1 MNDTPLYKDPTQP
14 VSRRVDDLLSRM
26 TLDEKVGQLMQLDAQ
41 GDIEDAIGR
50 MKVGSL
56 LHCNGKDADAAIR
69 RSLRTR
75 LGIPVLMADDG
86 IHGHSFW
93 AGATIFPTQLAMA
106 CTWDAG
112 LLEKVARV
120 TAVEMRATGLKW
132 TFSPVLCLTRD
143 LRWGRVGETFG
154 EDPHLIG
161 ELACAMIRGYQGEG
175 LGDPDAVLA
184 TAKHYAGYSETLGG
198 RDASE
203 ANLSRRYL
211 RSYFLP
217 PFERA
222 ARSGCMAFMTGYQ
235 SMDGIPATAN
245 RWLLTEVLREEWG
258 FTGAVVTDWNNVASL
273 VHDQKVCKDMAEA
286 AAVAIRS
293 GNDFMMATPQFYEGA
308 QEAVRRG
315 LLAEAEIDAVVRRVL
330 GLKLSL
336 GLFEDP
342 GYSSEQR
349 IREVIGCAA
358 HRELNLEVARAS
370 LVLLKND
377 GLLPLPD
384 GRAAG
389 GAASGAGAAE
399 RPLRRIAVIGP
410 NADDPIAQLGDWSLG
425 SGQMSGG
432 NGPEHPRSSI
442 VTILDGI
449 RELAPPGCEVVH
461 APGCSVV
468 SDDAS
473 GIPAAVELARGAD
486 VVVLVLGDRIEY
498 IGETKSTAT
507 LELMGGQRA
516 LADAIAGTGV
526 PGVVVLVN
534 SKPLVLPRSVLGAPA
549 LVEAFN
555 PGMMGG
561 RAVAE
566 ALFGRINPSGKLT
579 ISFPYHVGQQP
590 VFYNQARGQHGTRYA
605 DLTQEPAFAFGF
617 GLSYTTFAY
626 SGLKVLTPSV
636 ARGGAASFEVTVTN
650 TGARDGV
657 EIVQLYI
664 EDRVTS
670 STWAVKELK
679 ASARLNLAAGE
690 ARTVRFDV
698 PAAELSIVDAEGRRV
713 VEPGE
718 FWVHIGASSRAQD
731 LLSAGFAVA

>member
-1 MNDTPLYKDPTQP
+1 MNDAPLYRDAKQP
-14 VSRRVDDLLSRM
+14 VGRRVEDLLRRM

-41 GDIEDAIGR
+41 GDLEDAIGR

-69 RSLRTR
+69 RALGTR

-93 AGATIFPTQLAMA
+93 AGATIFPTQLGMA
-106 CTWDAG
+106 CSWDPG

-154 EDPHLIG
+154 EDPYLIG
-161 ELACAMIRGYQGEG
+161 ELACAMVRGYQGKG
-175 LGDPDAVLA
+175 LDDPDAVLA

-203 ANLSRRYL
+203 ANISRRYL

-245 RWLLTEVLREEWG
+245 RWLLTEVLKEEWG
-258 FTGAVVTDWNNVASL
+258 FKGIVVTDWNNVANL
-273 VHDQKVCKDMAEA
+273 VLDQKICKDMAEA
-286 AAVAIRS
+286 AAVAVRS
-293 GNDFMMATPQFYEGA
+293 GNDLMMATPQFYEGA

-330 GLKLSL
+330 SLKFSL

-342 GYSSEQR
+342 GYSDERR
-349 IREVIGCAA
+349 IEEVIGCAA

-377 GLLPLPD
+377 GLLPLAA
-384 GRAAG
+384 AAG
-389 GAASGAGAAE
+389 GDAGSWPAAA
-399 RPLRRIAVIGP
+399 PPRRIAVIGP

-432 NGPEHPRSSI
+432 NGPEHPRSCT
-442 VTILDGI
+442 VTIVDGL
-449 RELAPPGCEVVH
+449 RELAPAGCEVVH
-461 APGCSVV
+461 AAGCSVV
-468 SDDAS
+468 SEDES
-473 GIPAAVELARGAD
+473 GIAGAVELARGAD
-486 VVVLVLGDRIEY
+486 VVVLVLGDRIEL

-516 LADAIAGTGV
+516 LADAIARTGV
-526 PGVVVLVN
+526 PTVVVLVN
-534 SKPLVLPRSVLGAPA
+534 SKPLVLPRSVLRAA
-549 LVEAFN
+549 AIVEAFN

-566 ALFGRINPSGKLT
+566 AIFGRLNPSGKLT

-590 VFYNQARGQHGTRYA
+590 VFYNQARGQHGSRYA

-617 GLSYTTFAY
+617 GLSYTRFAY
-626 SGLKVLTPSV
+626 SDLKVLTPSV
-636 ARGGAASFEVTVTN
+636 APDGTASFEVTITN
-650 TGARDGV
+650 VGGREGV
-657 EIVQLYI
+657 EIAQLYI
-664 EDRVTS
+664 EDLVTS

-679 ASARLNLAAGE
+679 AFRRLTLAAGE

-698 PAAELSIVDAEGRRV
+698 PASELSIVDAEGRRV

-718 FWVHIGASSRAQD
+718 LRVHIGASSRPED
-731 LLSAGFAVA
+731 LVSAGFAVA

>member
-1 MNDTPLYKDPTQP
+1 MNDAPLYRDAKQP
-14 VSRRVDDLLSRM
+14 VGRRVEDLLRRM

-41 GDIEDAIGR
+41 GDLEDAIGR

-69 RSLRTR
+69 RALGTR

-93 AGATIFPTQLAMA
+93 AGATIFPTQLGMA
-106 CTWDAG
+106 CSWDPG

-154 EDPHLIG
+154 EDPYLIG
-161 ELACAMIRGYQGEG
+161 ELACAMVRGYQGKG
-175 LGDPDAVLA
+175 LDDPDAVLA

-203 ANLSRRYL
+203 ANISRRYL

-245 RWLLTEVLREEWG
+245 RWLLTEVLKEEWG
-258 FTGAVVTDWNNVASL
+258 FKGIVVTDWNNVANL
-273 VHDQKVCKDMAEA
+273 VLDQKICKDMAEA
-286 AAVAIRS
+286 AAVAVRS
-293 GNDFMMATPQFYEGA
+293 GNDLMMATPQFYEGA

-330 GLKLSL
+330 SLKFSL

-342 GYSSEQR
+342 GYSDERR
-349 IREVIGCAA
+349 IEEVIGCAA

-377 GLLPLPD
+377 GLLPLAA
-384 GRAAG
+384 AAG
-389 GAASGAGAAE
+389 GDAGSGPAAA
-399 RPLRRIAVIGP
+399 PPRRIAVIGP

-432 NGPEHPRSSI
+432 NGPEHPRSCT
-442 VTILDGI
+442 VTIVDGL
-449 RELAPPGCEVVH
+449 RELAPAGCEVVH
-461 APGCSVV
+461 AAGCSVV
-468 SDDAS
+468 SEDES
-473 GIPAAVELARGAD
+473 GIAGAVELARGAD
-486 VVVLVLGDRIEY
+486 VVVLVLGDRIEF

-516 LADAIAGTGV
+516 LADAIARTGV
-526 PGVVVLVN
+526 PTVVVLVN
-534 SKPLVLPRSVLGAPA
+534 SKPLVLPRSVLRAA
-549 LVEAFN
+549 AILEAFN

-566 ALFGRINPSGKLT
+566 AIFGRLNPSGKLT

-590 VFYNQARGQHGTRYA
+590 VFYNQARGQHGSRYA

-617 GLSYTTFAY
+617 GLSYTRFAY
-626 SGLKVLTPSV
+626 SDLKVLTPSV
-636 ARGGAASFEVTVTN
+636 APGGTASFEVTVTN
-650 TGARDGV
+650 VGGREGV
-657 EIVQLYI
+657 EIAQLYI
-664 EDRVTS
+664 EDLVTS

-679 ASARLNLAAGE
+679 AFRRLPLAAGE
-690 ARTVRFDV
+690 ARAVRFDV
-698 PAAELSIVDAEGRRV
+698 PASELSILDAEGRRV

-718 FWVHIGASSRAQD
+718 LRVHIGASSRPED
-731 LLSAGFAVA
+731 LVSAGFVVA

>member
-1 MNDTPLYKDPTQP
+1 MNDAPLYRDAKQP
-14 VSRRVDDLLSRM
+14 VDRRVEDLLRRM

-41 GDIEDAIGR
+41 GDLEDAIGR

-69 RSLRTR
+69 RALGTR

-93 AGATIFPTQLAMA
+93 AGATIFPTQLGMA
-106 CTWDAG
+106 CSWDPG
-112 LLEKVARV
+112 LLERVARV
-120 TAVEMRATGLKW
+120 TAIEMRATGLKW

-154 EDPHLIG
+154 EDPYLIG
-161 ELACAMIRGYQGEG
+161 ELACAMVKGYQGKG
-175 LGDPDAVLA
+175 LDDPDAVLA

-203 ANLSRRYL
+203 ANISRRYL

-222 ARSGCMAFMTGYQ
+222 AQSGCMAFMTGYQ

-245 RWLLTEVLREEWG
+245 RWLLTEVLKEEWG
-258 FTGAVVTDWNNVASL
+258 FKGIVVTDWNNVANL
-273 VHDQKVCKDMAEA
+273 VLDQKVCKDMAEA
-286 AAVAIRS
+286 AAVAVRS
-293 GNDFMMATPQFYEGA
+293 GNDLMMATPQFYEGA

-315 LLAEAEIDAVVRRVL
+315 LLAEPEIDAVVRRVL
-330 GLKLSL
+330 SLKFSL

-358 HRELNLEVARAS
+358 HRDLNLEVARAS
-370 LVLLKND
+370 LVLLRND
-377 GLLPLPD
+377 GLLPL
-384 GRAAG
+384 A
-389 GAASGAGAAE
+389 AGAA
-399 RPLRRIAVIGP
+399 PLRRIAVIGP

-432 NGPEHPRSSI
+432 NGPQHPRSSI
-442 VTILDGI
+442 VTIVDGI
-449 RELAPPGCEVVH
+449 RELAPAGCEVVH
-461 APGCSVV
+461 AAGCSVV
-468 SDDAS
+468 SEDES
-473 GIPAAVELARGAD
+473 GIAAAVELARGAD
-486 VVVLVLGDRIEY
+486 VVVLVVGDRIEF

-516 LADAIAGTGV
+516 LADAIARTGV
-526 PGVVVLVN
+526 PTVVVLVN
-534 SKPLVLPRSVLGAPA
+534 SKPLVLPHSVLGAAA
-549 LVEAFN
+549 LFEAFN

-566 ALFGRINPSGKLT
+566 AIFGQLNPSGKLT

-590 VFYNQARGQHGTRYA
+590 VFYNQARGQHGSRYA

-617 GLSYTTFAY
+617 GLSYTRFAY
-626 SGLKVLTPSV
+626 ADLKVLTPSV
-636 ARGGAASFEVTVTN
+636 ARDGTASFEVTVTN
-650 TGARDGV
+650 TGGREGV

-664 EDRVTS
+664 EDLVTS
-670 STWAVKELK
+670 STWALKELK
-679 ASARLNLAAGE
+679 AFRRLTLAAGE

-698 PAAELSIVDAEGRRV
+698 PASELSLLDAEGRRV
-713 VEPGE
+713 VEPGD
-718 FWVHIGASSRAQD
+718 FRVHIGASSRPED
-731 LLSAGFAVA
+731 LVSAGFAVA

>member
-1 MNDTPLYKDPTQP
+1 MNDAPLYKDAKQP
-14 VSRRVDDLLSRM
+14 VGKRVEDLLSRM

-41 GDIEDAIGR
+41 GDLEDAIGR

-56 LHCNGKDADAAIR
+56 LHCNGKDADTAIR
-69 RSLRTR
+69 RALDTR

-106 CTWDAG
+106 CSWDTG
-112 LLEKVARV
+112 LLEQVARV
-120 TAVEMRATGLKW
+120 TAAEMRATGLKW

-154 EDPHLIG
+154 EDPYLIG
-161 ELACAMIRGYQGEG
+161 ELACAMIKGYQGKG
-175 LGDPDAVLA
+175 LDDPDAVLA

-203 ANLSRRYL
+203 ANISRRYL

-235 SMDGIPATAN
+235 SMDGVPATAN
-245 RWLLTEVLREEWG
+245 RWLLTEVLKEEWG
-258 FTGAVVTDWNNVASL
+258 FEGILVTDWNNVGNL
-273 VHDQKVCKDMAEA
+273 VLDQKVCKDMAEA
-286 AAVAIRS
+286 ATVAVRS
-293 GNDFMMATPQFYEGA
+293 GNDLMMATPQFYEGA

-330 GLKLSL
+330 SLKFSL

-349 IREVIGCAA
+349 IQEIIGCAA
-358 HRELNLEVARAS
+358 HRDLNLEVARAS

-377 GLLPLPD
+377 GLLPL
-384 GRAAG
+384 AEA
-389 GAASGAGAAE
+389 AAS

-410 NADDPIAQLGDWSLG
+410 SADDTIAQLGDWSLG

-432 NGPEHPRSSI
+432 NGPQHPRSSI
-442 VTILDGI
+442 VTIVDGI
-449 RELAPPGCEVVH
+449 RELAPPGCEVVY
-461 APGCSVV
+461 AAGCSVL
-468 SDDAS
+468 SEDES

-486 VVVLVLGDRIEY
+486 AVVLVLGDRIEL

-516 LADAIAGTGV
+516 LSDAIARTGV
-526 PGVVVLVN
+526 PTVVVLVN
-534 SKPLVLPRSVLGAPA
+534 SKPLVLPRSALGAA
-549 LVEAFN
+549 AILEAFN

-566 ALFGRINPSGKLT
+566 AVFGTINPSGKLT

-590 VFYNQARGQHGTRYA
+590 IFYNQARGQHGSRYA

-617 GLSYTTFAY
+617 GLSYTRFTY
-626 SGLKVLTPSV
+626 GDLKVLTPS
-636 ARGGAASFEVTVTN
+636 AERGGTASFEVTITN
-650 TGARDGV
+650 AGGRDGV
-657 EIVQLYI
+657 EIIQLYI
-664 EDRVTS
+664 EDLVTS
-670 STWAVKELK
+670 STWAQKELK
-679 ASARLNLAAGE
+679 AFRRVSLGAGE
-690 ARTVRFDV
+690 ARKVRFDLPV
-698 PAAELSIVDAEGRRV
+698 AELSLVDAEGRRA
-713 VEPGE
+713 VEPGD
-718 FWVHIGASSRAQD
+718 FRVHIGSSSRPQD